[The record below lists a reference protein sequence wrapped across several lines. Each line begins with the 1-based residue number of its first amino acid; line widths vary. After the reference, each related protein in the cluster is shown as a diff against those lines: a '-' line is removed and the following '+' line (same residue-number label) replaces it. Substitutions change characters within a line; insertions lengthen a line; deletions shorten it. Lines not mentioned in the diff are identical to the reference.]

1 MQNEELVGGLPEV
14 ILLLDSTISEEEIDI
29 EFEAT
34 EQASKNFAEVID
46 LSFG

>member
-34 EQASKNFAEVID
+34 E
-46 LSFG
+46 